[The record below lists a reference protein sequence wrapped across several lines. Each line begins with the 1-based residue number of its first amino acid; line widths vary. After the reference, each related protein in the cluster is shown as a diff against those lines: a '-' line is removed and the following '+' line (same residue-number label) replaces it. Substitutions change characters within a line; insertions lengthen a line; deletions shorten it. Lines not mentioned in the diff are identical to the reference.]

1 MAVTLGK
8 CLQVKLTH
16 YPADKK
22 TKMVRSQFLGYVRWN
37 QIPLFGRIRIKT

>member
-8 CLQVKLTH
+8 CLQLKLTH
-16 YPADKK
+16 YLADKK
-22 TKMVRSQFLGYVRWN
+22 TKMVRSQFLRYLWWN